1 MEIHLGDELLVAPY
15 APPGNGVK
23 PAVSRKVLKM
33 VLIDDNPV
41 IRRLYTRLFQK
52 AGYNITTAENGLD
65 GYQLIVRER
74 PEAAVID
81 YFLPDVTGLDICSKI
96 KANKDLQQMKLIL
109 FTANDDLTTKKR
121 ALEMGV
127 DSVVVKS
134 PEAAEIVNT
143 VKATLENC

>member
-1 MEIHLGDELLVAPY
+1 MEIHLGDELLVVPY

-81 YFLPDVTGLDICSKI
+81 YFLPDINGLDICSKI

>member
-15 APPGNGVK
+15 APSGNGVK
-23 PAVSRKVLKM
+23 PAAPRVALKM

-52 AGYNITTAENGLD
+52 AGYNITTAENGQD
-65 GYQLIVRER
+65 GYRLIVHER

-81 YFLPDVTGLDICSKI
+81 YFLPDITGLEVCAKI
-96 KANKDLQQMKLIL
+96 RANKNLQHMKLIL
-109 FTANDDLTTKKR
+109 FTASDDSATRER
-121 ALEMGV
+121 ALAAGV

-134 PEAAEIVNT
+134 PDAAEIVNT